1 MSRQNVEVQIVLHY
15 KDQPSER
22 IDGVNHP
29 TRERIM
35 RDLYEML
42 RDGKCP
48 YYKEIRTTVKEKQ

>member
-1 MSRQNVEVQIVLHY
+1 MSRQNVEIQIVLNY
-15 KDQPSER
+15 NDQPSER

-42 RDGKCP
+42 RDGECP
-48 YYKEIRTTVKEKQ
+48 YYKEIRRPISEEK

>member
-42 RDGKCP
+42 RDGECP
-48 YYKEIRTTVKEKQ
+48 YYKEIRRPISEEK